1 MNMTT
6 IVMNTLTG
14 AVTEYSGF
22 DFQSITPTHAGSTLG
37 LYEFGGDTDIEE
49 PIVASVVT
57 GKTLWMDIKRKFLD
71 FVHFAMT
78 GSGTSILKVVTPTQ
92 EYDYAFEV
100 RANGVSRAKPGRGIR
115 ENYLA
120 FGYSNTDGADFTLD
134 RIEVAEQS
142 SKNRKV

>member
-1 MNMTT
+1 MTT

-37 LYEFGGDTDIEE
+37 LYEFGGDTDIDI

-57 GKTLWMDIKRKFLD
+57 GKTLWSDIRRKFMD
-71 FVHFAMT
+71 AVYFAMA
-78 GSGTSILKVVTPTQ
+78 GNGTSSMSVITPDT
-92 EYDYAFEV
+92 EYDYPFEV
-100 RANGVSRAKPGRGIR
+100 RPNGVSRAKPGRGIR

-120 FGYSNTDGADFTLD
+120 FGYSNTDGANFRLD
-134 RIEVAEQS
+134 QIEVPQNP